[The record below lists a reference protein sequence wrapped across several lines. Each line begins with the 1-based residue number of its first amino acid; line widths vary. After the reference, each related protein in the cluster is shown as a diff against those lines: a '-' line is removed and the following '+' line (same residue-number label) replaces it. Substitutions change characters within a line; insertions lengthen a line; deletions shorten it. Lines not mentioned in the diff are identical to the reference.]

1 MQSEFDAL
9 KQSNAWCL
17 IKRPKNKNV
26 IGCRWVLRTK
36 YKTDGNVERRKA
48 RLVAKGYSQRLGI
61 DFQETFAPVA
71 RQSSIRFL
79 VATAAQLDLSLYQLD
94 VVMAYI
100 NRDLEEEILMEQPD
114 GFVEP
119 GKEDIVCSL
128 RKSLYGLKQSGR
140 QWFKKLDKQLKD
152 FGLKSLDTEKC
163 IYIMKTED
171 IYLVVVVYVDDI
183 IVGANRHDV
192 YQRLKENLTIKFKMK
207 DLGILHYCLGIEFKQ
222 EKSNKSVIMSQ
233 KKYLQ
238 SILTTYGMQ
247 EAKPMATPL
256 DGNCKL
262 SKDMDQRPKKKL
274 PR

>member
-1 MQSEFDAL
+1 
-9 KQSNAWCL
+9 
-17 IKRPKNKNV
+17 
-26 IGCRWVLRTK
+26 
-36 YKTDGNVERRKA
+36 
-48 RLVAKGYSQRLGI
+48 
-61 DFQETFAPVA
+61 
-71 RQSSIRFL
+71 
-79 VATAAQLDLSLYQLD
+79 
-94 VVMAYI
+94 
-100 NRDLEEEILMEQPD
+100 MEQPD

-119 GKEDIVCSL
+119 GKEDMVCSL

-152 FGLKSLDTEKC
+152 FGFKSLDTERC

-183 IVGANRHDV
+183 IVGANKHDV

-256 DGNCKL
+256 DGNSKL